1 MHSRIT
7 IHTYRIT
14 YSIKIGPQFT
24 QAFRKSSKI
33 ALDLMILIKKVN
45 QLFQRVNAAN
55 IHEPVWWTK
64 PAFVY

>member
-1 MHSRIT
+1 MYSRIT

-33 ALDLMILIKKVN
+33 ALEDLMILI
-45 QLFQRVNAAN
+45 
-55 IHEPVWWTK
+55 
-64 PAFVY
+64 